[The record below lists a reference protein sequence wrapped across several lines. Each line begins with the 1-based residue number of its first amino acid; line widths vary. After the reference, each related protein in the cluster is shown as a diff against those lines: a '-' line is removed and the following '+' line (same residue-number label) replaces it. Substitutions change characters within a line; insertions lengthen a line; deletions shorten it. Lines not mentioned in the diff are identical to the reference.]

1 MEHLPLTR
9 PAPFEDFT
17 AGGIE
22 TLFPDLPPPGAR
34 PVEVRVWVPDGDGRR
49 CVMDVVTPQVNA
61 ERAFAMAFRAC
72 AGVEDF
78 EVVARRFRG

>member
-1 MEHLPLTR
+1 MTR
-9 PAPFEDFT
+9 PAPFEDFA

-34 PVEVRVWVPDGDGRR
+34 PVEVAVTVADGDSRR
-49 CVMDVVTPQVNA
+49 CVMQVVAA
-61 ERAFAMAFRAC
+61 EADAAEAFGMAFRAC

-78 EVVARRFRG
+78 EVVARRFKG